1 MRRFLSLWQRFRP
14 SPDRDPA
21 LYYRMPAR
29 LLADIGVVEPSTSA
43 EAPRGH
49 LQERSPILPGAIL
62 RT

>member
-21 LYYRMPAR
+21 LYRMPTW
-29 LLADIGVVEPSTSA
+29 LLVDIGVVEPSTSA
-43 EAPRGH
+43 EVPRGH
-49 LQERSPILPGAIL
+49 LQERWPILPGAIL